1 MLSRILLF
9 AVVVPAAVTSLL
21 LWIGRMVDLRQRVP
35 GANDGRSVRFRAI
48 SAAWGIALSYVSAQ
62 VAFHGWP
69 RWGAMESWQWLM
81 VLVPLAAA
89 STSVVASFERMWMQ
103 SIVWVGLAVL
113 CGWLLVPDFQANP
126 TRWQIALGIAM
137 FLQCVFF
144 ACVKNVPTYV
154 WMISVMAAMLTSV
167 PVLIASANAT
177 FAFLAVSVS
186 VSIAV
191 VGIGWW
197 NRRTLVVNTAVGPVI
212 ATVLW
217 GLCASGYFNDYGG
230 VPWYLFAAIPAS
242 LCANLIVLLPIQR
255 HWLRLAISLGGTLAI
270 LGWVLMRTLPL
281 LELP

>member
-1 MLSRILLF
+1 MLLF

-21 LWIGRMVDLRQRVP
+21 LWLGRMVDLRHRVP
-35 GANDGRSVRFRAI
+35 DGIDGRSVRFRAI
-48 SAAWGIALSYVSAQ
+48 SATWGIAFSYLSAQ

-81 VLVPLAAA
+81 VLVPLAA
-89 STSVVASFERMWMQ
+89 TSATVVASLERMWTQ
-103 SIVWVGLAVL
+103 SITWIALAAT
-113 CGWLLVPDFQANP
+113 CGWLLVPDFQANA

-137 FLQCVFF
+137 FLQCVIF
-144 ACVKNVPTYV
+144 AGVKNVPTYV
-154 WMISVMAAMLTSV
+154 WMTSVMAAMLTSV

-177 FAFLAVSVS
+177 FAFFAVAVS

-191 VGIGWW
+191 IGIGWW
-197 NRRTLVVNTAVGPVI
+197 NQRTLLVNTAVGPVI

-242 LCANLIVLLPIQR
+242 LCANLIALLPIQR
-255 HWLRLAISLGGTLAI
+255 HWLGPAISFGGTVAI

-281 LELP
+281 IELP